1 MLKVETFFPH
11 ATQGL
16 LLARVNTVRGP
27 DSAEGN
33 RMKRR
38 ILIAGVPA
46 AVLIAV
52 IWGVFAWMAQ
62 RGRYDYSGTV
72 ETREIQIGSKIGGR
86 VTQVPV
92 EEGQIVKAGAAL
104 VLFECD
110 ELKAQRAQAQAKV
123 DQAHADLDKMLRG
136 NRPEEIAQSDATARA
151 QQASLDA
158 ARNGPRRQE
167 IDQAQADY
175 AAASA
180 DAANADIFYKRME
193 KLIATDTISRQQF
206 DDARDKRVA
215 AAQRAESSRQ
225 RLALLQAGTRPE
237 DLRAAE
243 DKYKQ
248 AEAAAVL
255 AHKGFRREDIESAR
269 GRFAEAQGSVAEL
282 DARLREA
289 ELTAPADAVVEVVSV
304 RPGDLVPAG
313 RIVMTMLEAS
323 QLWVKVY
330 IPETDLAHVR
340 LGQHATVRVDSFGNR
355 TFEGHVGQIASQA
368 EFLPRN
374 VQTKSD
380 REHEVFGVKVYVD
393 NAQQVLKSGMSATVR
408 LE

>member
-1 MLKVETFFPH
+1 
-11 ATQGL
+11 
-16 LLARVNTVRGP
+16 
-27 DSAEGN
+27 
-33 RMKRR
+33 MKRR
-38 ILIAGVPA
+38 ILIAGVA
-46 AVLIAV
+46 AVVLIAV
-52 IWGVFAWMAQ
+52 IWGIFAWMAR
-62 RGRYDYSGTV
+62 RGRYEYSGTV
-72 ETREIQIGSKIGGR
+72 ETREIQIGSRIGGR
-86 VTQVPV
+86 VTAVHV
-92 EEGQIVKAGAAL
+92 EEGQLVKGGTVL
-104 VLFECD
+104 VQFECD
-110 ELKAQRAQAQAKV
+110 ELKAQRAQAQAKLE
-123 DQAHADLDKMLRG
+123 QAQADLDKMQRG

-151 QQASLDA
+151 QQATLDA

-180 DAANADIFYKRME
+180 DATNAEVTYKRME

-206 DDARDKRVA
+206 DDARDKRDA
-215 AAQRAESSRQ
+215 AAQRAESARQ

-255 AHKGFRREDIESAR
+255 ARKGFRKEDIESSR
-269 GRFAEAQGSVAEL
+269 GRLAEAQGVVAEL

-289 ELTAPADAVVEVVSV
+289 ALTAPSDAVVEVVSV

-313 RIVMTMLEAS
+313 RIVITMLETS

-330 IPETDLAHVR
+330 IPETDLSHVR
-340 LGQHATVRVDSFGNR
+340 LGQHATVRVDSFGGR
-355 TFEGHVGQIASQA
+355 AFDGHVGQIASQA

-374 VQTKSD
+374 VLTKSD

-393 NAQQVLKSGMSATVR
+393 NAQQILKSGMSATVH

>member
-1 MLKVETFFPH
+1 
-11 ATQGL
+11 
-16 LLARVNTVRGP
+16 
-27 DSAEGN
+27 
-33 RMKRR
+33 MKRR
-38 ILIAGVPA
+38 LIIAGVAA

-52 IWGVFAWMAQ
+52 IWSIFAWQAY
-62 RGRYDYSGTV
+62 RTRFDYSGTV

-92 EEGQIVKAGAAL
+92 EEGQIVKAGVTL
-104 VLFECD
+104 VRFECD
-110 ELKAQRAQAQAKV
+110 ELKAQRTQAQASLE
-123 DQAHADLDKMLRG
+123 QAQADLDKMQRG
-136 NRPEEIAQSDATARA
+136 NRPEEIVQAEATAHA
-151 QQASLDA
+151 QQAALEA

-175 AAASA
+175 AAAVA

-193 KLIATDTISRQQF
+193 KLIASDTISRQQF
-206 DDARDKRVA
+206 DDSRDKRDA
-215 AAQRAESSRQ
+215 AAQRAESARQ
-225 RLALLQAGTRPE
+225 RLVLLQAGTRVE
-237 DLRAAE
+237 DLNAAE
-243 DKYKQ
+243 AKYKQ

-255 AHKGFRREDIESAR
+255 SRQGFRKEDIEAAR
-269 GRFAEAQGSVAEL
+269 GRLAEAQGRVAEL

-313 RIVMTMLEAS
+313 RIVVTMLEAS

-330 IPETDLAHVR
+330 VPETDLAHVH
-340 LGQHATVRVDSFGNR
+340 LGQHATVHVDSFGSR
-355 TFEGHVGQIASQA
+355 AFDGHVGQIASQA

-393 NAQQVLKSGMSATVR
+393 NAQQILKSGMSATVR

>member
-1 MLKVETFFPH
+1 L
-11 ATQGL
+11 
-16 LLARVNTVRGP
+16 
-27 DSAEGN
+27 
-33 RMKRR
+33 KRR
-38 ILIAGVPA
+38 ILIAGVA
-46 AVLIAV
+46 AAALFAI
-52 IWGVFAWMAQ
+52 IWGIFAWVAQ
-62 RGRYDYSGTV
+62 RGRNEYSGTI
-72 ETREIQIGSKIGGR
+72 ETREIQVGSRIGGR
-86 VTQVPV
+86 VTAVHA
-92 EEGQIVKAGAAL
+92 EEGQVVKSGTVL
-104 VLFECD
+104 VQFECD
-110 ELKAQRAQAQAKV
+110 ELKAQRAQAQAKLE
-123 DQAHADLDKMLRG
+123 QAQADLDKMLRG
-136 NRPEEIAQSDATARA
+136 NRPEEIAQADATARA
-151 QQASLDA
+151 QKATFDA

-180 DAANADIFYKRME
+180 DATNAEVTSGRME

-206 DDARDKRVA
+206 DDARDKRDA
-215 AAQRAESSRQ
+215 AAQRAESARQ

-255 AHKGFRREDIESAR
+255 AHKGFREEDIESAR
-269 GRFAEAQGSVAEL
+269 GRVAEAQGSIAEL

-289 ELTAPADAVVEVVSV
+289 ELTAPADAVVEVVSI

-330 IPETDLAHVR
+330 IPETDLAQVH
-340 LGQHATVRVDSFGNR
+340 LGQKASVRVASFGGR
-355 TFEGHVGQIASQA
+355 AFEGHVGQIASQA

-380 REHEVFGVKVYVD
+380 REHEVFAVKVYVD
-393 NAQQVLKSGMSATVR
+393 NAQQILKSGMSAMVR